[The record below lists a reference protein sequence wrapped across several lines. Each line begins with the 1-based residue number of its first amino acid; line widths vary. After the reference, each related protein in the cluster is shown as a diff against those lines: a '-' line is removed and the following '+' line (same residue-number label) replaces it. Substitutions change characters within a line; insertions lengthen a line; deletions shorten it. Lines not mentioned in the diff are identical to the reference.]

1 MRKGASALLLAFAAC
16 VAAPSDPFVR
26 AGAAA
31 RSGDLLAALAAY
43 ESVPATDPR
52 HEEARANAL
61 EVEVRMQRSHQSL
74 LDGIVLRGNG
84 EDRSALTSMER
95 ARDAWPGL
103 PSIDRW
109 IAATRVRLGQR
120 TAAAARTAGLRPAV
134 DCEGP
139 FVVVEE
145 EEAGERGADAAVSQV
160 SAPRPRIA
168 APRPVVSV
176 GDEDAISLGLVQ
188 VETRLARGELELAVL
203 DLLELAR
210 RHPVDFRV
218 QDRLARV
225 LHQRAL
231 LRYGQGALAAAIAD
245 WERVI
250 AIQPDNRVV
259 HALLDAV
266 RAEAAAPAR

>member
-1 MRKGASALLLAFAAC
+1 MRKSALALMLAFAAC
-16 VAAPSDPFVR
+16 AAAPADPFVR
-26 AGAAA
+26 ANAAA
-31 RSGDLLAALAAY
+31 RSGDLLAALAAW

-52 HEEARANAL
+52 HEEARANAM

-84 EDRSALTSMER
+84 RDRSALVSMER

-109 IAATRVRLGQR
+109 IAATRVRLDQR
-120 TAAAARTAGLRPAV
+120 AAFAARTAGLRPAV

-139 FVVVEE
+139 FVAVEE
-145 EEAGERGADAAVSQV
+145 ETSERGAEV
-160 SAPRPRIA
+160 A
-168 APRPVVSV
+168 APPVNESRPQSAATRSV
-176 GDEDAISLGLVQ
+176 ASAADEDAISLGLVA

-210 RHPVDFRV
+210 RHPIDFRV

-231 LRYGQGALAAAIAD
+231 LRYGQGALAAALAD

-250 AIQPDNRVV
+250 TIQPDNRVV
-259 HALLDAV
+259 RALLDAV
-266 RAEAAAPAR
+266 RAEAAAPTR

>member
-1 MRKGASALLLAFAAC
+1 MRKGAPALVFAFAAC
-16 VAAPSDPFVR
+16 AAAPSDPFAR
-26 AGAAA
+26 ANAAA

-43 ESVPATDPR
+43 ESVPATDSR
-52 HEEARANAL
+52 HEEARANAM

-74 LDGIVLRGNG
+74 LEGILLRGNG
-84 EDRSALTSMER
+84 QDRSALVSMER

-109 IAATRVRLGQR
+109 IAATRSRLDR
-120 TAAAARTAGLRPAV
+120 SAAFAARTVGSRPAV

-139 FVVVEE
+139 FVAVEE
-145 EEAGERGADAAVSQV
+145 DASEPEAETVAPQV
-160 SAPRPRIA
+160 TSSRPQVA
-168 APRPVVSV
+168 APRPVMSA
-176 GDEDAISLGLVQ
+176 GDDDAISLGLVAM
-188 VETRLARGELELAVL
+188 ETRLARGELELAVL

-210 RHPVDFRV
+210 RHPIDFRV

-250 AIQPDNRVV
+250 TIQPDNRVV
-259 HALLDAV
+259 RALLDAV